1 MHYYHD
7 KENAAAYAEMCV
19 GYDAAVQLGVLFNV
33 LPDGAEVL
41 ELGSG
46 PGNDMHLLASHYQV
60 TGSDY
65 SPAFVDM
72 LTARFPDRTVMSL
85 DAVTIAADGP
95 FDAIYSNK
103 VLHHLS
109 DEQLAASFSRQA
121 DLLPSGGLV
130 FHLVWCRLEAPE
142 DDTELIFKARDE
154 AALKQAMGSAFEILE
169 THSFGEFDE
178 GDSLAIL
185 AKKN

>member
-7 KENAAAYAEMCV
+7 KKNAVAYAEMCV
-19 GYDAAVQLGVLFNV
+19 GYDAAVQLEILFNV

-46 PGNDMHLLASHYQV
+46 PGNDMQLLDSHYQV

-72 LTARFPDRTVMSL
+72 LTARFPDQTVMSL

-109 DEQLAASFSRQA
+109 DEELAASFSRQA
-121 DLLPSGGLV
+121 QLLTPGGLV
-130 FHLVWCRLEAPE
+130 FHLVWSRLEAPE
-142 DDTELIFKARDE
+142 DETGLIYEARNE
-154 AALKQAMGSAFEILE
+154 VALEEAMGSAFEVLE
-169 THSFGEFDE
+169 THSFGEFDAD
-178 GDSLAIL
+178 DSLAIL
-185 AKKN
+185 AKKK